1 MDGNP
6 PMMVVVALALLSTD
20 GKVLVQQ
27 RAAGKAH
34 GGLWEFPGG
43 KVEAGEAPEAAL
55 VREIAEELGVIVESY
70 AITPL
75 SFATSFAEPGKKAV
89 LLLLYTATRWCGSP
103 KALEAGTQINWV
115 SAPEL
120 LALPM
125 PPLDIPLAQALIP
138 VLDGLVIEGV
148 AKGKRPT

>member
-1 MDGNP
+1 MIHKSTV
-6 PMMVVVALALLSTD
+6 MIVVALALVSPE
-20 GKVLVQQ
+20 GKVLMQQ

-43 KVEAGEAPEAAL
+43 KLENNETPEAA
-55 VREIAEELGVIVESY
+55 VIREIAEELGVVVESDN
-70 AITPL
+70 ILPL
-75 SFATSFAEPGKKAV
+75 SFASSCAEAARKPV
-89 LLLLYTATRWCGSP
+89 LLLLYTTRLWQGAPS
-103 KALEAGTQINWV
+103 ALEPGTHVTWV
-115 SAPEL
+115 SAQEL

-138 VLDGLVIEGV
+138 MLEGV